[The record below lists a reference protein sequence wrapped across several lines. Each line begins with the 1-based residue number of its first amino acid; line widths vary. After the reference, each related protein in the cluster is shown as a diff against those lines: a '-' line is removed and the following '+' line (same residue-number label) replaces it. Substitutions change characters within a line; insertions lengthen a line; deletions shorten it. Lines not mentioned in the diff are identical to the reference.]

1 MRASRGM
8 GAINPKKC
16 CSKVLPRPS
25 TTKAC
30 DAYKSGGK
38 IKGYH
43 KMPDG
48 SIMKGAKHKG
58 KR

>member
-16 CSKVLPRPS
+16 CSKVLPRP
-25 TTKAC
+25 TTNPCKTS
-30 DAYKSGGK
+30 KSGSGVK
-38 IKGYH
+38 KGYH

-48 SIMKGAKHKG
+48 SMMKGAKHKG